1 MYVRQQV
8 MLAATVAA
16 LYLMPAQAA
25 TEQAAPDKP
34 AARAEHKPHSH
45 AVEKGAIPPAAVPTE
60 AEKKQHKPAKKPQH
74 QHRKEKN

>member
-8 MLAATVAA
+8 MLAATIAA
-16 LYLMPAQAA
+16 LCLMPAQAA

-34 AARAEHKPHSH
+34 GATAGHKPHSH
-45 AVEKGAIPPAAVPTE
+45 AVEKGALPPSAVPTE
-60 AEKKQHKPAKKPQH
+60 AEKKQHKPAKKPRH